1 MHSPGYVVEGV
12 LEWNRI
18 WGQEPIARG
27 ANMTHKFLNCL
38 SKRGYIMIRCFLQ
51 RSFIVFLRFSLLL
64 GVIIILVVGMRVVK
78 NDCSSS
84 SSMRTSLVAGRISL
98 VPRVFSFSENETLG
112 KRLFVIT
119 INRITIQLS

>member
-1 MHSPGYVVEGV
+1 
-12 LEWNRI
+12 
-18 WGQEPIARG
+18 
-27 ANMTHKFLNCL
+27 
-38 SKRGYIMIRCFLQ
+38 MIRCFLQ

-119 INRITIQLS
+119 INRITI